1 MLLWAMFGQPTDGFL
16 RKEMFLRYME
26 RTSGGITP
34 GTVHYPPVLYCVVI
48 AFVLIRFATV
58 D

>member
-34 GTVHYPPVLYCVVI
+34 CTSHYSPVLYCVVSSL
-48 AFVLIRFATV
+48 VLIRFAV

>member
-34 GTVHYPPVLYCVVI
+34 GTYETRFPCTCVACSVHML
-48 AFVLIRFATV
+48 AASTHL
-58 D
+58 